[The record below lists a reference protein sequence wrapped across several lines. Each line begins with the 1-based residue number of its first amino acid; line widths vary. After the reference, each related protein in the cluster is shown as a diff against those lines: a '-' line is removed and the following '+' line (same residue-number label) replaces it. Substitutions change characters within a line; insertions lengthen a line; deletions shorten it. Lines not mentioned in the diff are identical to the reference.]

1 VDAKR
6 SRALVVDVE
15 KRAIY
20 TVDLA
25 TGVRS
30 VLSENKE
37 GDEYPLLLER
47 ADFNYAGIT
56 VDSKNDVAY
65 VGSSTNSP
73 LTTGPTVLVVKMDT
87 GARNAASKSLTSLVS
102 QLAFNIDN
110 GKVYLGSF
118 FDGLFA
124 AVDPIAKED
133 EVVSWSELNIPEN
146 AGNPLTS
153 VGAVAI
159 DHTRKRALV
168 TPAIGDQLVMAID
181 LSEENLGVRTPFST
195 ASIPNTDNLFTGSGN
210 HVLTSI
216 TVDATNDRALMTDRG
231 LKAIFSLALESG
243 ARSILSD
250 AVFPNSS
257 NALLDPTSVYVDEG
271 MAYGLVVDKERKALM
286 ALDLVN
292 GQRVVLSK
300 SATAQP

>member
-1 VDAKR
+1 GYTTWVAEVTLEPGKTNILNITAVDSLGNTGTDMPGVKVQQSEDLSIAFPDDQIPFAEPQTVAVDAKR

-133 EVVSWSELNIPEN
+133 
-146 AGNPLTS
+146 
-153 VGAVAI
+153 
-159 DHTRKRALV
+159 
-168 TPAIGDQLVMAID
+168 
-181 LSEENLGVRTPFST
+181 
-195 ASIPNTDNLFTGSGN
+195 
-210 HVLTSI
+210 
-216 TVDATNDRALMTDRG
+216 
-231 LKAIFSLALESG
+231 
-243 ARSILSD
+243 
-250 AVFPNSS
+250 
-257 NALLDPTSVYVDEG
+257 
-271 MAYGLVVDKERKALM
+271 
-286 ALDLVN
+286 
-292 GQRVVLSK
+292 
-300 SATAQP
+300 